1 MEANKQWIKPW
12 HGVVRNIV
20 YIVLYPYAKI
30 KYGAVIDKFEGQ
42 EDRPYLI
49 LMNHQTPFDQFF
61 VGMTFSGAVYYLATE
76 DIFSIGWVSSLIR
89 FLVAPIP
96 IKKQTTDLA
105 AIKNCI
111 QVAKE
116 GGTIA
121 ICPEG
126 NRTYSGKTEYMA
138 PTIASLAK
146 MLKLPIALLRVE
158 GGYGV
163 HPRWSDVTR
172 KGKLHVYV
180 SEVIMPEEYKAMT
193 KEELFARIEKGL
205 YVNEA
210 VVDGTFEHPK
220 RAEYLE
226 RAMYVCPSCGLTKF
240 ESHGAI
246 IECMSCHRQIEY
258 SITKEL
264 IGIGEE
270 FPFHFVN
277 DWYEY
282 QQDFV
287 RELDLNE
294 YIEQSMYTDEAQLS
308 EVIVRKRKN
317 VLRKCAKIELYGNRI
332 EIDADGAEPLLLD
345 FADISTVTVLGRN
358 KLNIYY
364 KDIVYQL
371 KGDKHFNA
379 LKYVNIYYHHKNIEK
394 GDDDGKFLGL

>member
-1 MEANKQWIKPW
+1 MKTKKQWLKKR
-12 HGVVRNIV
+12 HRVVRNIV
-20 YIVLYPYAKI
+20 YVILYPYTRI
-30 KYGAVIDKFEGQ
+30 KYGATVDKFKRQKDE
-42 EDRPYLI
+42 PYLI

-61 VGMTFSGAVYYLATE
+61 IGMAFSGPVYYLASE
-76 DIFSIGWVSSLIR
+76 DLFSNGFASSLIR

-96 IKKQTTDLA
+96 IKKQTTDIA
-105 AIKNCI
+105 AIKKCV

-126 NRTYSGKTEYMA
+126 NRTYSGKTGYMA

-146 MLKLPIALLRVE
+146 MLGLPIALLRVE

-172 KGKLHVYV
+172 KGKLHAYV
-180 SEVIMPEEYKAMT
+180 SEVITPEEYKAMS

-210 VVDGTFEHPK
+210 VVDGTFMHKK

-226 RAMYVCPSCGLTKF
+226 RAMYVCPTCGLTKF

-246 IECMSCHRQIEY
+246 IECTSCHRQIEY
-258 SITKEL
+258 SVTKEL
-264 IGIGEE
+264 KGIGEE

-287 RELDLNE
+287 RKLDLTE
-294 YIEQSMYTDEAQLS
+294 YMEHPMYTDEAQLS
-308 EVIVRKRKN
+308 EVIVNKRKN
-317 VLRKCAKIELYGNRI
+317 VLRKSAGISLYGDRI
-332 EIDADGAEPLLLD
+332 VIDEGGADSLLLD
-345 FADISTVTVLGRN
+345 YADISTVTVLGRN

-364 KDIVYQL
+364 KNVLYQL
-371 KGDKHFNA
+371 KGDKRFNA

-394 GDDDGKFLGL
+394 GDDDGKFLGI